1 MNNSNSN
8 SDCVFCKIARGEFN
22 TEFLFED
29 DRVVAFKDLDPQAPV
44 HLLIIPRN
52 HYNSVKEVEDEALIG
67 HLVTAA
73 KKVAEK
79 LGVKEY
85 RFVINTG
92 PEAGQS
98 VFHLHLH
105 MLGGRAM
112 KWPPG

>member
-1 MNNSNSN
+1 MNNSN

-22 TEFLFED
+22 TEFLFND
-29 DRVVAFKDLDPQAPV
+29 DRVVAFKDLDPQAPIHV
-44 HLLIIPRN
+44 LIIPRN
-52 HYNSVKEVEDEALIG
+52 HYDSINEAMLG

-79 LGVKEY
+79 LGLKEY

-112 KWPPG
+112 GWPPG